1 MEVIVVCLLLIFHIP
16 LMNGEIQHLD
26 VLSESRNVIMFEDFG
41 FSKGGYISISLSSV
55 FMSSTSTNPVNS
67 SLMGFFYAPSPAFDA
82 LEDALFNNSCILG
95 KPFISP
101 IVTFNELS
109 NFSITSIN
117 KTIPITSPDLYY
129 VFFLNC
135 APQTSISMQVNLET
149 YNLNPKGKKDFIDEH
164 FIVSPA
170 IGFSLSALYFIFLL
184 LWIYACYKNRPFVH
198 RIHIFMMALL
208 LVKSLELFSRDETQC
223 FVRFTGTPHG
233 WDIIWLALTFIRTLL
248 FDIVFVLMGSGWS
261 LLTPCLP
268 DIQKLVLALSVL
280 MQIVVD
286 ICFIVMQGMGPL
298 IENYSYW
305 VVTFYAVD
313 FSCSMW
319 IVFPV
324 SHTIDN
330 LRESS
335 KTEGKEAITS
345 FQLTL
350 FCSIYICLQAYVYM
364 EKLGIFILRIFLS
377 YKFWWVSVILEQA
390 IEGGVYMLAFYTFRP
405 NEKNDYFVL
414 EERQGEEELVTVSSM
429 PTSVVV

>member
-1 MEVIVVCLLLIFHIP
+1 MCLLLIFHIP
-16 LMNGEIQHLD
+16 LMNGEIQSLD
-26 VLSESRNVIMFEDFG
+26 IFSESRNVIMFEDFG

-55 FMSSTSTNPVNS
+55 SISSKSTNPTNS
-67 SLMGFFYAPSPAFDA
+67 SLMGFFYASSPAFDA

-95 KPFISP
+95 KPFIFP

-109 NFSITSIN
+109 SNSSITSIN

-135 APQTSISMQVNLET
+135 APETSISMQVNLET
-149 YNLNPKGKKDFIDEH
+149 YNLNPKGNKDFIDEH

-170 IGFSLSALYFIFLL
+170 IGFSLSAVYFIFLM
-184 LWIYACYKNRPFVH
+184 LWIHACYRNQPFV
-198 RIHIFMMALL
+198 RKIHILMMALL
-208 LVKSLELFSRDETQC
+208 LIKSLELFFRDETQR

-233 WDIIWLALTFIRTLL
+233 WDIIWLALNFIRTLL
-248 FDIVFVLMGSGWS
+248 FVIVFVLMGSGWS
-261 LLTPCLP
+261 LLTPSLP
-268 DIQKLVLALSVL
+268 HIQKLVLALSVFL
-280 MQIVVD
+280 QMVVN

-313 FSCSMW
+313 FSCSML

-330 LRESS
+330 LRETS
-335 KTEGKEAITS
+335 KTEGKEAIS
-345 FQLTL
+345 LSQLSL
-350 FCSIYICLQAYVYM
+350 FCSLYICLQAYVYI
-364 EKLGIFILRIFLS
+364 EKLGIFILRTFLS
-377 YKFWWVSVILEQA
+377 YNFWWVSVILEQA
-390 IEGGVYMLAFYTFRP
+390 IEGGVYMVTFYAFRP

-414 EERQGEEELVTVSSM
+414 EDRNGEEELVTLSTM
-429 PTSVVV
+429 PTSIV